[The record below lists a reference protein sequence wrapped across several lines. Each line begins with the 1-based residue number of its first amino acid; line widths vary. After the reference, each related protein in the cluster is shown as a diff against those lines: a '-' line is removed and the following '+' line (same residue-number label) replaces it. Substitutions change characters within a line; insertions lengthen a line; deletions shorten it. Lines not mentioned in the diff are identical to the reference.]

1 MPRNL
6 EGSLVELQL
15 SQTESA
21 SKITA
26 NILAL
31 GNQLVRTCVE
41 RGGATQAWFS
51 RVDVKQNVHW
61 IASWPEGT
69 LSSQFS
75 SEAVNDVLTHGRNY
89 TFYDHDELVSG
100 GIFPV
105 KKDGHVISLLALI
118 SDQTDYFCS
127 SAISWIQALTETI
140 SYILFQLEEQNKKI
154 QVEYSINRILQSRL
168 DFKGAFKAIFEVLS
182 DIVEADAA
190 IALKYNPIS
199 QKFNLLGTHGLD
211 KGAIAKI
218 HLYSDSGLTKQVIDK
233 GQAIQVD
240 NMRVSD
246 TGESFNDLFSQ
257 EGFQAYVT
265 IPLINRNEF
274 LGVFEVLWRD
284 IYYADT
290 WKLDVLQLVGESI
303 TFAMEHTA
311 IVEELKH
318 RNEELTSTYT
328 STIEG
333 LSRALELR
341 DLETE
346 GHTRRVSDLSL
357 RLAEHMQIPPDQR
370 VFIQQGA
377 LLHDI
382 GKLGI
387 PDAILLKPGSLT
399 PQEWKVMQQH
409 PLYAYNILA
418 SILTLRQALAIP
430 LYHHERW
437 DGSGYPYGLKGE
449 QIPLSARLFAV
460 VDVYDALTSNRPYR
474 SAWSRSEAVDYLHEQ
489 SGKLFDQ
496 RVVTHF
502 LDLINS
508 GSL

>member
-1 MPRNL
+1 
-6 EGSLVELQL
+6 
-15 SQTESA
+15 
-21 SKITA
+21 
-26 NILAL
+26 
-31 GNQLVRTCVE
+31 
-41 RGGATQAWFS
+41 
-51 RVDVKQNVHW
+51 
-61 IASWPEGT
+61 
-69 LSSQFS
+69 
-75 SEAVNDVLTHGRNY
+75 
-89 TFYDHDELVSG
+89 
-100 GIFPV
+100 
-105 KKDGHVISLLALI
+105 
-118 SDQTDYFCS
+118 
-127 SAISWIQALTETI
+127 
-140 SYILFQLEEQNKKI
+140 
-154 QVEYSINRILQSRL
+154 
-168 DFKGAFKAIFEVLS
+168 
-182 DIVEADAA
+182 
-190 IALKYNPIS
+190 
-199 QKFNLLGTHGLD
+199 
-211 KGAIAKI
+211 
-218 HLYSDSGLTKQVIDK
+218 
-233 GQAIQVD
+233 
-240 NMRVSD
+240 
-246 TGESFNDLFSQ
+246 
-257 EGFQAYVT
+257 
-265 IPLINRNEF
+265 
-274 LGVFEVLWRD
+274 
-284 IYYADT
+284 
-290 WKLDVLQLVGESI
+290 
-303 TFAMEHTA
+303 MEHTA